1 MTAIRSGVYVLVI
14 SFLAMG
20 CGKKKEAKTE
30 WPEDPEI
37 AEAQAELADVK
48 PDAGDESSLE
58 VAGHYGAKIP
68 PHFPEDVPLPK
79 DIDVKSAHEIE
90 ERFALKLGSSGAV
103 RETADEFVKNLT
115 ASGWKLR
122 APEISGKEAFI
133 TGEKDERI
141 VTIVVTRAG
150 MGCEIELDVPR
161 PSVE

>member
-1 MTAIRSGVYVLVI
+1 MTAIRTVLSVLVI
-14 SFLAMG
+14 SFLAIG
-20 CGKKKEAKTE
+20 CGKKKGAKVE

-37 AEAQAELADVK
+37 AEAQAELQDVK

-79 DIDVKSAHEIE
+79 EIDVKSAHEIE
-90 ERFALKLGSSGAV
+90 ERFSLKLGASASV
-103 RETADEFVKNLT
+103 REVADEFVKNLT
-115 ASGWKLR
+115 AKGWKLR

-133 TGEKDERI
+133 TGDKDERI
-141 VTIVVTRAG
+141 VTVVVSRSG

-161 PSVE
+161 PPSE